1 MNRRCRGIWRRHI
14 CGLQDGY
21 FIVAESGRDGAELM
35 SKFRSCRSFFQKAL
49 VLFRFPGKW
58 HHFVH
63 YLATKLLVGNGVAR
77 IPQRGRIRTSTFSE
91 YLAVYGL
98 LPGRGEQ
105 NLMRKRLAHAHNVF
119 DVGAN
124 VGVWTVLMS
133 KFNPSARIH
142 SFEPN
147 GATFNLLEVNVKEN
161 SCGNVTLIN
170 AAASDRE
177 GTILFQV
184 PPNASIFGRIL
195 PTEQPIDK
203 DARFLNARA
212 SQVLR
217 LRLADYCRQAGVAE
231 IDFMKMDIEGHEL
244 AALRGL
250 EPLLSERRVRSL
262 YVETI
267 ETNHTRAGSSFS
279 AFVRFV
285 NDCGYELWTI
295 NEQGEPDSPVHLN
308 TIKAHNHLCLPTGC
322 D

>member
-1 MNRRCRGIWRRHI
+1 
-14 CGLQDGY
+14 
-21 FIVAESGRDGAELM
+21 M
-35 SKFRSCRSFFQKAL
+35 STFRPYRSFFRKAL
-49 VLFRFPGKW
+49 VLLRFPRKW
-58 HHFVH
+58 HHFVR

-105 NLMRKRLAHAHNVF
+105 NMMCKRLAYAHTVF

-147 GATFNLLEVNVKEN
+147 STTFNLLEVNVKEN
-161 SCGNVTLIN
+161 SCRNVTLIN

-177 GTILFQV
+177 GTALFQV
-184 PPNASIFGRIL
+184 PPSASIFGRIV
-195 PTEQPIDK
+195 PTEQPIDD
-203 DARFLNARA
+203 DARFLNAKA
-212 SQVLR
+212 SQVLC
-217 LRLADYCRQAGVAE
+217 LRLADYCRRAGIAM

-250 EPLLSERRVRSL
+250 EPFLSERRVRSM

-267 ETNHTRAGSSFS
+267 ETNHTRAGSSLS
-279 AFVRFV
+279 AFVQFV

-295 NEQGEPDSPVHLN
+295 NEQGEPNSLVHLN
-308 TIKAHNHLCLPTGC
+308 GIKAHNHLCLPTGC

>member
-1 MNRRCRGIWRRHI
+1 
-14 CGLQDGY
+14 
-21 FIVAESGRDGAELM
+21 M
-35 SKFRSCRSFFQKAL
+35 SVFRPCRSFFRKAV
-49 VLFRFPGKW
+49 VLLTHPRKW
-58 HHFVH
+58 HHFVR

-98 LPGRGEQ
+98 LPGPGEQ

-133 KFNPSARIH
+133 KFNPSARVH

-147 GATFNLLEVNVKEN
+147 RATFNLLEVNVKEN
-161 SCGNVTLIN
+161 RCANVTLIN

-177 GTILFQV
+177 GTTLFQV
-184 PPNASIFGRIL
+184 PPNASIFGRIV
-195 PTEQPIDK
+195 PTEQSIDD
-203 DARFLNARA
+203 DARFLNAPV
-212 SQVLR
+212 SQVLG
-217 LRLADYCRQAGVAE
+217 LRLADYCSRAGIAM

-250 EPLLSERRVRSL
+250 EPLLSERRVKAM

-267 ETNHTRAGSSFS
+267 ETNHTRAGSSLS
-279 AFVRFV
+279 AFVSFV

-295 NEQGEPDSPVHLN
+295 NEQGEPDNPLHLN
-308 TIKAHNHLCLPTGC
+308 AIKAHNHLCLPTAC

>member
-1 MNRRCRGIWRRHI
+1 
-14 CGLQDGY
+14 
-21 FIVAESGRDGAELM
+21 
-35 SKFRSCRSFFQKAL
+35 
-49 VLFRFPGKW
+49 LF
-58 HHFVH
+58 
-63 YLATKLLVGNGVAR
+63 GNGVAR
-77 IPQRGRIRTSTFSE
+77 IPERGRIHTSTFSE

-105 NLMRKRLAHAHNVF
+105 NLMRKRLKNAHNVF

-147 GATFNLLEVNVKEN
+147 SATFNLLEVNVKEN
-161 SCGNVTLIN
+161 SCTNVRLIN

-177 GTILFQV
+177 GTSLFQV
-184 PPNASIFGRIL
+184 PPSASILGRIL
-195 PTEQPIDK
+195 PTEQPID
-203 DARFLNARA
+203 DDGRFLNAKT
-212 SQVLR
+212 SPVLC
-217 LRLADYCRQAGVAE
+217 LCLADYCRQAGVSE

-250 EPLLSERRVRSL
+250 QPLLSEQRVRSL
-262 YVETI
+262 YI
-267 ETNHTRAGSSFS
+267 EAIEANHTRAGSSFS

-285 NDCGYELWTI
+285 VDCGYEFWTI
-295 NEQGEPDSPVHLN
+295 NEHGEPNSPVQLN
-308 TIKAHNHLCLPTGC
+308 AIKDDNYLCLPTSC